1 MNVWYSKEICCGYI
15 PRDRD
20 QLCSLFQILGTCC
33 WSVTGERLIDFKYD
47 NSDGFSRVLRNY
59 SLIYLSNYVRRHKDY
74 MHNDLEHE
82 LGHAFGMMHSKNK
95 RCVMYYCDNGN
106 NKHQYITKQDV
117 KVAKYLHKCLLNGN
131 YYHEKTKPV
140 IY

>member
-1 MNVWYSKEICCGYI
+1 MSETVKRFGA
-15 PRDRD
+15 D
-20 QLCSLFQILGTCC
+20 
-33 WSVTGERLIDFKYD
+33 
-47 NSDGFSRVLRNY
+47 
-59 SLIYLSNYVRRHKDY
+59 IYPETVINYVPCFKSWVPVVGV
-74 MHNDLEHE
+74 HNVLEHE

-95 RCVMYYCDNGN
+95 RSVMYYCDNGN